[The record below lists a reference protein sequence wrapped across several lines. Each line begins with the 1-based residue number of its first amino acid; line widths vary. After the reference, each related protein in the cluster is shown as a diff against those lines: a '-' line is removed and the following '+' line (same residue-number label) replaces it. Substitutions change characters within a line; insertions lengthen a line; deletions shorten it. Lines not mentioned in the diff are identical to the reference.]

1 MMNTYWR
8 DCVLESI
15 EREFIR
21 ERRRSH
27 KEFEDRNNEL
37 IENLISELNERKKTV
52 EHDSLNLELC
62 M

>member
-8 DCVLESI
+8 DCVIESI

-27 KEFEDRNNEL
+27 KDFEDRNNEL
-37 IENLISELNERKKTV
+37 IENLITDLNDRKKAI
-52 EHDSLNLELC
+52 EHDNLNMELC